1 MISRVQQALA
11 ALAVVWA
18 LVAAFGAV
26 RGARAQP
33 IDPMARFE
41 AEFKQL
47 AKDLPPSGDV
57 GYLERYVDAGAEDA
71 MRMHYAAQYAL
82 VPRVILSRVGLEF
95 MIVAQGTAQP
105 DHDARLEGY
114 FLVSA
119 TPEDHR
125 VYRRLVP

>member
-1 MISRVQQALA
+1 MISRVQRALA

-33 IDPMARFE
+33 IDPMARLE

-71 MRMHYAAQYAL
+71 VRVHYAAQYVL
-82 VPRVILSRVGLEF
+82 VPRVVVSRVGHEF
-95 MIVAQGTAQP
+95 MIVAQGMP
-105 DHDARLEGY
+105 RPGHDPRLDGY
-114 FLVSA
+114 FLVSV